1 MRRQLHAEWTKLR
14 TVTGTGLLLLALVAL
29 TVSVSLAA
37 VSVVTCPSAGCGF
50 DAPRISLFGVQ
61 VGQAIVATLAVLA
74 VTGEYSTG
82 MIRTTLTAMHRRTD
96 VLAAKALLLAGL
108 TAAAGTVA
116 VLGSFLAGRLIMP
129 GNGFTAAHGYAAL
142 SLADGPTLR
151 AVVGSVLYLVLIAL
165 LSLGVAVAVR
175 DSAVAVGVVLG
186 LLYLLPALIF
196 MVRSDAWQKAL
207 WVISPTN
214 SGLAVQATTR
224 LAELPLSPWAGLG
237 VTAAWAA
244 GALMVGGLVLRAR
257 DA

>member
-14 TVTGTGLLLLALVAL
+14 TVTGTGWLLLALVAL
-29 TVSVSLAA
+29 TVSVSVAA
-37 VSVVTCPSAGCGF
+37 ASVVTCPTAGCGF

-74 VTGEYSTG
+74 ITGEYSTG
-82 MIRTTLTAMHRRTD
+82 MIRTTLTAMPRRLS
-96 VLAAKALLLAGL
+96 VLAAKAVLLAGL
-108 TAAAGTVA
+108 TAVAGTVA

-129 GNGFTAAHGYAAL
+129 GNGFAAL

-196 MVRSDAWQKAL
+196 MVRNEAWQKVL
-207 WVISPTN
+207 WIISPTN
-214 SGLAVQATTR
+214 AGLAVQATTR

-237 VTAAWAA
+237 VTAVWAA
-244 GALMVGGLVLRAR
+244 GALMGGGLLLRAR